1 MKLFLSAVAALACL
15 ATTAQ
20 AQWSVPHTTT
30 HFDNVPHTTTHTDY
44 VQHGN
49 HVDAVPHTTTH
60 IDRIPHTTTHF
71 DRVSPYG
78 NQPIVNQQYQQQYRS
93 ARPVI
98 QGTVIQRQYPQQ
110 QYIQGQTYPQQ
121 GRVIY
126 RNGVRQSGFVQP
138 YQSYRPNYQSNGHL
152 HTQTHTDYV
161 PHTQTHIDYQR
172 HGNHLHAVPH
182 TTTHID
188 AVPHTTTNVH
198 GGHH

>member
-1 MKLFLSAVAALACL
+1 MKILLSAVVAVMAL

-20 AQWSVPHTTT
+20 AQWVVPHTTT
-30 HFDNVPHTTTHTDY
+30 HYHNVPHTTTHTDY

-60 IDRIPHTTTHF
+60 IDRVPHTTTHY
-71 DRVSPYG
+71 DNVSPYG
-78 NQPIVNQQYQQQYRS
+78 NQPIYNQRYRS
-93 ARPVI
+93 SRPVI
-98 QGTVIQRQYPQQ
+98 QGQV
-110 QYIQGQTYPQQ
+110 IQGQTYPQQ

-126 RNGVRQSGFVQP
+126 RNGVRQNSYVQP
-138 YQSYRPNYQSNGHL
+138 YQSYRPSYQSNGHL

-188 AVPHTTTNVH
+188 AVPHTTTNIH
-198 GGHH
+198 YGHH

>member
-1 MKLFLSAVAALACL
+1 MKTFLSAAVAVMAL

-20 AQWSVPHTTT
+20 AQWVVPHTTT

-44 VQHGN
+44 IQHGN

-60 IDRIPHTTTHF
+60 IDRVPHTTTHF
-71 DRVSPYG
+71 DHVSAYG
-78 NQPIVNQQYQQQYRS
+78 NQQVYGQQYQQPYSS

-98 QGTVIQRQYPQQ
+98 QGQVYQG

-121 GRVIY
+121 GQVIY
-126 RNGVRQSGFVQP
+126 QNGIQQSGYVQP
-138 YQSYRPNYQSNGHL
+138 YQSYRPSYQSSGHL

-188 AVPHTTTNVH
+188 AVPHTTTNIH
-198 GGHH
+198 YGHH

>member
-1 MKLFLSAVAALACL
+1 MKILLSAAVAVMAL

-20 AQWSVPHTTT
+20 AQWVVPHTTT
-30 HFDNVPHTTTHTDY
+30 HHHNVPHTTTHTDY

-60 IDRIPHTTTHF
+60 IDRLPHTTTHF
-71 DRVSPYG
+71 DHVSPYG
-78 NQPIVNQQYQQQYRS
+78 NQPIVTQRYRS
-93 ARPVI
+93 ARPIV
-98 QGTVIQRQYPQQ
+98 QGTVIPNQYPQQ

-126 RNGVRQSGFVQP
+126 RNGVQQRSYTQP
-138 YQSYRPNYQSNGHL
+138 YQSYRPNYSQPHL
-152 HTQTHTDYV
+152 HSQTHTDYV

-188 AVPHTTTNVH
+188 AVPHTTTHVH